1 MCRRIVMPVVCP
13 KCGRT
18 VPPETTYC
26 PHCGQGLKPNATT
39 VYTRIAV
46 ALMIVA
52 TTGSLIFFILSI
64 YALEGVYSWYP
75 QFVAQQW
82 FVYDQLFTTFTF
94 LGLIF
99 GAMATAFILSKRSSK
114 GALASAMFST
124 LSGAGVFIV
133 SLIQPLPVLWQ
144 SILFYFLP
152 LFTTSFTGN
161 LLIYLRKE
169 ELESPSRNN
178 A

>member
-1 MCRRIVMPVVCP
+1 MSVKCP

-18 VPPETTYC
+18 VSPEATYC

-39 VYTRIAV
+39 FYTRIAV
-46 ALMIVA
+46 ALIIVA
-52 TTGSLIFFILSI
+52 TAGSLIFFILSVS
-64 YALEGVYSWYP
+64 ALEGVYSWYP

-82 FVYDQLFTTFTF
+82 FVYDQLFMAFTF
-94 LGLIF
+94 SELMF
-99 GAMATAFILSKRSSK
+99 GAMTTVFILSKRSPK

-133 SLIQPLPVLWQ
+133 SLVQPLPVLWE
-144 SILFYFLP
+144 SILFYFIP
-152 LFTTSFTGN
+152 LFAAPLTGN